1 MNFVYPILFIT
12 AIVIVIRM
20 QNNLYTIDMYISQ
33 RFLGN
38 VLGKNI
44 LTILLKISRHTYIQY
59 NFKLLDL

>member
-1 MNFVYPILFIT
+1 MNCVYPILLIT

-20 QNNLYTIDMYISQ
+20 QNNLDTIDMYFSQ

-44 LTILLKISRHTYIQY
+44 LTILLKINRYTYNLYTIQ
-59 NFKLLDL
+59 L